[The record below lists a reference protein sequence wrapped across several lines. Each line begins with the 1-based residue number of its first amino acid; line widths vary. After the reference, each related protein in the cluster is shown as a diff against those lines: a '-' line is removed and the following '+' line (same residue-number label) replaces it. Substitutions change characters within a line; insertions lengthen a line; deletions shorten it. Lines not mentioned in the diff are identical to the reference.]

1 MPKRE
6 GYIIEQIA
14 DMNNLKAANKEAQSG
29 GKAKKN
35 RHIRRHNAKL
45 TEHLEELQRMILE
58 EDWPDVVYS
67 PMVVDND
74 NGKRRKVDRKN
85 FYPWRILEQ
94 AIIRVVGIKIWKD
107 LIADSFAC
115 VPGKGLHYG
124 VKRMKK
130 MLLENGL

>member
-74 NGKRRKVDRKN
+74 NGKRRKVDMN
-85 FYPWRILEQ
+85 TNT
-94 AIIRVVGIKIWKD
+94 AIRSLRTFLRLDIII
-107 LIADSFAC
+107 
-115 VPGKGLHYG
+115 PP
-124 VKRMKK
+124 
-130 MLLENGL
+130 